1 MTAQND
7 KIAKAET
14 TSAAAELRQAWDEL
28 IAKMQS
34 ARDVIDSPDKFAPAA
49 TPRVLAEGYRY
60 LAGFLHHGIERAFH
74 EDPHFPAFRNA
85 LSIYNKSTIE
95 NPDAIYFY
103 APIDGSK
110 RYRVTAT
117 LPDYRHWRGEPRAES
132 GLIAAQY
139 LLFETSTAP
148 MSGDTG
154 NLAELTKGYRTS
166 FGTLDSSE
174 IKISDQGEIELL
186 LGPEKP
192 EGYTGDF
199 ICTRKPPNKHNPNG
213 GDRYADYLSGR
224 QIFLDW
230 EREIPI
236 ELKITAL
243 DYVGDHPD
251 ASTPA
256 HTAKQLRRMG
266 SIIDG
271 QMRFWMDFY
280 DKVLNSHASYPADSG
295 PYFFPINAYNE
306 PNAPSNATGGGMSTN
321 ISAGGIF
328 DLAPDEALYIE
339 ARFIDTPLFS
349 NCYLNNL
356 WGESA
361 DYCNHQSSLNLEQM
375 HLGPDNIQRWVIA
388 HKDPGILNWLD
399 TTGIEKGFIANRW
412 VYSEFPEQ
420 ADWPKIFAKK
430 IRFSEIDSHMPEDM
444 PRVTPEQRKAAIA
457 IRQAHVQRRFRV
469 F

>member
-1 MTAQND
+1 MTAEKD
-7 KIAKAET
+7 KLTEAAKAE
-14 TSAAAELRQAWDEL
+14 LLQAWDGL
-28 IAKMQS
+28 IDNLQK
-34 ARDVIDSPDKFAPAA
+34 ARDVIDNPALFGPAA
-49 TPRVLAEGYRY
+49 TPHVLAEGYRY
-60 LAGFLHHGIERAFH
+60 LAGFIHHGIERSFH
-74 EDPHFPAFRNA
+74 EDANFPAFRNA
-85 LSIYNKSTIE
+85 LSVYNKSTIE

-110 RYRVTAT
+110 RYRITAQ
-117 LPDYRHWRGEPRAES
+117 LPDYRHWRGEAPAES
-132 GLIAAQY
+132 GPIAAQY

-154 NLAELTKGYRTS
+154 NLAELAKGFRTS

-174 IKISDQGEIELL
+174 IQISDSGEIELL

-199 ICTRKPPNKHNPNG
+199 ICTRKPPSKNNPDG
-213 GDRYADYLSGR
+213 EDRYANYLSGR

-243 DYVGDHPD
+243 DYEGDHP
-251 ASTPA
+251 AALTPA
-256 HTAKQLRRMG
+256 SASQHLNRMG
-266 SIIDG
+266 SVIEG

-280 DKVLNSHASYPADSG
+280 DKVLNSHGSYPADGG

-306 PNAPSNATGGGMSTN
+306 PNAPSQATGGGMSTN

-328 DLAPDEALYIE
+328 ELGADEALYIE
-339 ARFIDTPLFS
+339 ACFVETPLFS

-361 DYCNHQSSLNLEQM
+361 DYSNHQSSLNLTQM
-375 HLGPDNIQRWVIA
+375 HMGTDKVQRWVIA
-388 HKDPGILNWLD
+388 HKDPGIQNWLD

-412 VYSEFPEQ
+412 VYSEFPDQ

-430 IRFSEIDSHMPEDM
+430 ISFSEIDAHMPDDM
-444 PRVTPEQRKAAIA
+444 PRVTPEQRKVAIS
-457 IRQAHVQRRFRV
+457 IRQAHVKRRFRV